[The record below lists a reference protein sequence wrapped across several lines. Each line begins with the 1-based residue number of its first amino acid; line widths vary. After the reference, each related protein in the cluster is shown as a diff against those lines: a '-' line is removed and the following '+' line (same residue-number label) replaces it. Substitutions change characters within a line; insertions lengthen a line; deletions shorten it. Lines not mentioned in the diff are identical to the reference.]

1 MVTASINTFQSV
13 TPFQETL
20 DQSEYELTSCNS
32 SLLYVFFTYEVKII
46 V

>member
-20 DQSEYELTSCNS
+20 DQSELTSCNS